1 MALLLPTSVNLCLS
15 RVNPKQV
22 MIPTTIRHRQ
32 VVSDRTSFN
41 ICRAVSSATQVSVY
55 DESKDGRRS
64 ANYQPTIWSYGFLQS
79 LNNDH
84 ADVIYKERAE
94 KLEKEVRFA
103 INDEGAEPVD
113 LLELIDDIQRLG
125 LGHLFEMDIERAL
138 QKFVSSDDGV
148 VTTEHSLHAAALRF
162 RLLRQHGYEISQ
174 DVFKAFKDNKGNFK
188 ECLYKDAKGMLSL
201 YEASHLAFE
210 GDDLMEEALAFS
222 RMHLIDLHGVRNLE
236 NGFLEQ
242 VTHALELPQ
251 HRRMLRLEAR
261 WYIETYS
268 RKATA
273 KSTVL
278 ELAKLNFNMVQS
290 TLQEDLKD
298 MTRWWVGTGLV
309 NKLNFARDRLMECFF
324 WSVGVVSEPQFR
336 NCRKSLTKVASLVT
350 IIDDVYDVYGTLDE
364 LERFTDAVQRW
375 DVCAARNLPKC
386 MELCFLALYNSV
398 NEMAYE
404 TLRDHGKNIIPYL
417 AKAWADLCKAFL
429 QEAKW
434 ASSKHIPSF
443 EDYLENAWMSVS
455 GHTFLVHAFF
465 LQSSDITSEALE
477 SLEQYHD
484 VFRWPSTVFRLYNDL
499 GTAKDEL
506 ERGESVNSITCYMKE
521 TGCSE
526 AMARQHI
533 SDQIDNCWRKMN
545 RFRIDE
551 VGLRV
556 DGNGTPMALQVL
568 GGDRAVELQAEVK
581 AMTRTANA
589 TVYSLELLSNKY
601 GSRPVL
607 VKTKQKFEVHFSSNN
622 N

>member
-1 MALLLPTSVNLCLS
+1 MALVPTSLSLSLSLSLS

-22 MIPTTIRHRQ
+22 MIPTTIRYRQ
-32 VVSDRTSFN
+32 VVSDRTSFH
-41 ICRAVSSATQVSVY
+41 ISRAVSSTTQVSVS
-55 DESKDGRRS
+55 DQSEDGRRS
-64 ANYQPTIWSYGFLQS
+64 ANYQPTIWSYDFLQS

-84 ADVIYKERAE
+84 ADVIYKEIAAM
-94 KLEKEVRFA
+94 LEQEVRFA
-103 INDEGAEPVD
+103 INEEDAGPVE

-125 LGHLFEMDIERAL
+125 LGHRFEMDIERAL
-138 QKFVSSDDGV
+138 QKFVSSDDGGV
-148 VTTEHSLHAAALRF
+148 ATEHSLHAAALRF

-174 DVFKAFKDNKGNFK
+174 DVFKGFKDKGNFK
-188 ECLYKDAKGMLSL
+188 ECLYNDAIGMLSL

-222 RMHLIDLHGVRNLE
+222 IMHLMDLHGVRNFE

-242 VTHALELPQ
+242 VTHALELPR
-251 HRRMLRLEAR
+251 HRRMLRLEAW
-261 WYIETYS
+261 WYIEAYS
-268 RKATA
+268 RKATV
-273 KSTVL
+273 KPTLL
-278 ELAKLNFNMVQS
+278 ELAKLDFNMVQS
-290 TLQEDLKD
+290 THQEDLKD
-298 MTRWWVGTGLV
+298 MTRWWIGTGLV

-324 WSVGVVSEPQFR
+324 WSVGVVPEPHFR

-375 DVCAARNLPKC
+375 DVCAARNLPEC
-386 MELCFLALYNSV
+386 MELCYLALYNSV

-434 ASSKHIPSF
+434 ASSKHIPTF

-455 GHTFLVHAFF
+455 GHTFLVHAYF

-484 VFRWPSTVFRLYNDL
+484 VLRWPSTVFRLCNDL
-499 GTAKDEL
+499 GTSKDEL
-506 ERGESVNSITCYMKE
+506 ERGESVNSITCYMKQ

-526 AMARQHI
+526 VIARQHI
-533 SDQIDNCWRKMN
+533 SDQIDNCWRKMI
-545 RFRIDE
+545 RFRIDGSPFE
-551 VGLRV
+551 KHLIETSINLARISQCTYQHGDAHGCPDYLSKNRV
-556 DGNGTPMALQVL
+556 
-568 GGDRAVELQAEVK
+568 R
-581 AMTRTANA
+581 
-589 TVYSLELLSNKY
+589 SLIVDPISID
-601 GSRPVL
+601 
-607 VKTKQKFEVHFSSNN
+607 
-622 N
+622 

>member
-1 MALLLPTSVNLCLS
+1 MALVPTSLSLCPS

-32 VVSDRTSFN
+32 VVSDRTSFHM
-41 ICRAVSSATQVSVY
+41 CRAVSSTAQVSVS
-55 DESKDGRRS
+55 DQPEDGRRS
-64 ANYQPTIWSYGFLQS
+64 ANYQPTIWSYDFLQS

-84 ADVIYKERAE
+84 A
-94 KLEKEVRFA
+94 VR
-103 INDEGAEPVD
+103 AEPVD

-125 LGHLFEMDIERAL
+125 LGHRFEMDIERAL

-148 VTTEHSLHAAALRF
+148 VATDHSLHAAALRF
-162 RLLRQHGYEISQ
+162 RLLRQHGYEICQ

-188 ECLYKDAKGMLSL
+188 ECPYKDAKGMLSL

-210 GDDLMEEALAFS
+210 GDNLMEEALAFS
-222 RMHLIDLHGVRNLE
+222 RMHLMDLHGVRNLE

-242 VTHALELPQ
+242 VTHALELPR

-261 WYIETYS
+261 WYIEAYS
-268 RKATA
+268 RKATV
-273 KSTVL
+273 KPRLL
-278 ELAKLNFNMVQS
+278 ELAKLDFNMVQS
-290 TLQEDLKD
+290 THQEDLKE
-298 MTRWWVGTGLV
+298 MTRWWIGTGLV

-324 WSVGVVSEPQFR
+324 WSVGVVPEPQFR

-375 DVCAARNLPKC
+375 DVSAARNLPKC
-386 MELCFLALYNSV
+386 KELCYLALYNSV

-434 ASSKHIPSF
+434 GSSKHFPTF
-443 EDYLENAWMSVS
+443 EDYLENGWMSVS
-455 GHTFLVHAFF
+455 GHTFLVHAYF
-465 LQSSDITSEALE
+465 LQTSDITSEALE

-484 VFRWPSTVFRLYNDL
+484 VLRWPSTIFRLCNDL
-499 GTAKDEL
+499 GTSKDEV
-506 ERGESVNSITCYMKE
+506 ERGESVNSITCYMKQ

-533 SDQIDNCWRKMN
+533 SDQIDNCWKKMN
-545 RFRIDE
+545 RFRIDGSPFE
-551 VGLRV
+551 KHLTETSINLARISQCTYQHGDAHSCPDKLSKNRV
-556 DGNGTPMALQVL
+556 
-568 GGDRAVELQAEVK
+568 R
-581 AMTRTANA
+581 
-589 TVYSLELLSNKY
+589 SLIVDPISID
-601 GSRPVL
+601 
-607 VKTKQKFEVHFSSNN
+607 
-622 N
+622 

>member
-1 MALLLPTSVNLCLS
+1 MALLLPTSLNLCLS

-41 ICRAVSSATQVSVY
+41 VCRAVSPATQVSAS

-64 ANYQPTIWSYGFLQS
+64 ANYQPTIWSYDFLQS

-84 ADVIYKERAE
+84 VDVIYKERAA
-94 KLEKEVRFA
+94 KLEQEVRFA
-103 INDEGAEPVD
+103 INEEDAEPVE

-125 LGHLFEMDIERAL
+125 LGHRFKMDIERAL
-138 QKFVSSDDGV
+138 QKFVSSDDG
-148 VTTEHSLHAAALRF
+148 EHSLHEAALRF

-174 DVFKAFKDNKGNFK
+174 
-188 ECLYKDAKGMLSL
+188 
-201 YEASHLAFE
+201 

-222 RMHLIDLHGVRNLE
+222 RMHLMDLHGVRNLE

-242 VTHALELPQ
+242 VTHALELPR
-251 HRRMLRLEAR
+251 HRRMRRLEAR
-261 WYIETYS
+261 WYIEAYS

-273 KSTVL
+273 KPTLL
-278 ELAKLNFNMVQS
+278 ELAKLDFNMVQS

-298 MTRWWVGTGLV
+298 MT
-309 NKLNFARDRLMECFF
+309 
-324 WSVGVVSEPQFR
+324 
-336 NCRKSLTKVASLVT
+336 
-350 IIDDVYDVYGTLDE
+350 
-364 LERFTDAVQRW
+364 RW

-434 ASSKHIPSF
+434 GSSKHFPTF
-443 EDYLENAWMSVS
+443 EDYLENGWMSVS
-455 GHTFLVHAFF
+455 GHTFLVHAYF
-465 LQSSDITSEALE
+465 LQTSDITSEALE

-484 VFRWPSTVFRLYNDL
+484 VLRWPSTVFRLYNDL
-499 GTAKDEL
+499 GTSKDEV
-506 ERGESVNSITCYMKE
+506 ERGESVNSITCYMKQ

-533 SDQIDNCWRKMN
+533 SDRIDNCWKKMN
-545 RFRIDE
+545 RFRIDGSPFE
-551 VGLRV
+551 KHLIETSINLARISQCTYQHGDAHSCPDYLSRNRV
-556 DGNGTPMALQVL
+556 
-568 GGDRAVELQAEVK
+568 R
-581 AMTRTANA
+581 
-589 TVYSLELLSNKY
+589 SLIVD
-601 GSRPVL
+601 PV
-607 VKTKQKFEVHFSSNN
+607 SID
-622 N
+622 